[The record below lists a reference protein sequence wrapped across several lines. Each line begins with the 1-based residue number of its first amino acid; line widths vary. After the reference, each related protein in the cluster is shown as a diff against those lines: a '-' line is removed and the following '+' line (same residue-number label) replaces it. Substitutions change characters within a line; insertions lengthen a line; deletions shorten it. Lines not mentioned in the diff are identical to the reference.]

1 MSAVQAIITT
11 EKVLQAF
18 IAFSTNLSV
27 IPVVYHCLK
36 RGSAY
41 EGIIGISCALAS
53 MMYHVGEVFEN
64 TWWFKLSGM
73 TSGQWHRLDN
83 VFTILT
89 FQALCFFLMDIQSQ
103 QTIELLRWTFLVMT
117 LYCQERAPW
126 QIEFTII
133 PIVSALIL
141 LIIRHSL
148 RRKIPDWIKTKFFLY
163 GFGFFG
169 VAAFFFARGLDD
181 NNDYLRINHG
191 IWHFFIG
198 ISFYFIFLS
207 KEKLNEKNLL
217 HTKIERDHNNVI

>member
-1 MSAVQAIITT
+1 MATQAIVITT

-18 IAFSTNLSV
+18 IAFSTNLSC
-27 IPVVYHCLK
+27 IPVVWHCIK

-41 EGIIGISCALAS
+41 EGIIGIACAVSS

-83 VFTILT
+83 IFTILT
-89 FQALCFFLMDIQSQ
+89 FQALTFFLMDIQNQ
-103 QTIELLRWTFLVMT
+103 QVADALRWTFLVFT

-126 QIEFTII
+126 EIIFTVI
-133 PIVSALIL
+133 PIVSTLVL
-141 LIIRHSL
+141 LIIRHVL
-148 RRKIPDWIKTKFFLY
+148 KQKVPEWIKTKHFLY
-163 GFGFFG
+163 GIGFFF
-169 VAAFFFARGLDD
+169 VAAFFFVRGLDD
-181 NNDYLRINHG
+181 DNDYLRINHG

-198 ISFYFIFLS
+198 VAFYFIFLS

-217 HTKIERDHNNVI
+217 HVRYINLKYK